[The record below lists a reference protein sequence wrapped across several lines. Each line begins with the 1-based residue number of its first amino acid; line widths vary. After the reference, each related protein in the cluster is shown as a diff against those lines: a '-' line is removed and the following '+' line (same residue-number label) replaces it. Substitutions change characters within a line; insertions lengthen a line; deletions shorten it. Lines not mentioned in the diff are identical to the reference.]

1 MYTLEQINE
10 NLVYSPLPVIAGVGL
25 GFIIRAVVGGLISG
39 AVVAII
45 RVLSKPLF
53 IVGLIALLT
62 YYPDTI
68 QWIFVKIGEIELKVF
83 AMFLSIAMP
92 DIFGQ
97 VGTEYDSWAS
107 LFNNALSVFPDEI
120 LQVCQSLDV
129 AGLMGMVTTCLTTG
143 GTIVLMRKVMLR
155 GGVI

>member
-10 NLVYSPLPVIAGVGL
+10 NLVYCPLPVIAGVGL
-25 GFIIRAVVGGLISG
+25 GFLIRAVVGGLISG

-45 RVLSKPLF
+45 RVLSKPLY

-97 VGTEYDSWAS
+97 VGTEYDSWSS